1 MSEEKQ
7 LNQVLGFWDLMAQA
21 VGQIIG
27 AGIMSLTG
35 AAIAMTGKSVPI
47 AFILSTF
54 FVMGQM
60 VPYIF
65 IGSTVKISGGP
76 YGMIQVL
83 LSPKL
88 GGFYAIVYTMSRIS
102 IASYCLSAAE
112 YLLGLFGMGM
122 ELRIAVA
129 IAVLVLF
136 YVLNMMGADIFAL
149 VQNFIVGALVIA
161 LLVFTVFG
169 LPKVDWTNL
178 TAPGQW
184 MTAGFNGLISATVLV
199 KFATGGAQVVVNMV
213 DEAKNPTRDIP
224 IVILTS
230 TLAVAVLYA
239 LMSVVAAG
247 VLPLEQTAGQSLI
260 NTARTIMPY
269 PLFVAFVI
277 FGAEGALLSTLNSSL
292 VASTKPILR
301 ATWDGWFPAA
311 WGKLNKKRVPFIY
324 LTVLFLIGAATI
336 LTGMNI
342 SMITQL
348 VQIIGS
354 FNNILLCYCLINL
367 KKVFPEAWAASKFHI
382 SDGLLMALFI
392 YGEVT
397 VIYAL
402 WVQLQGKAMWVYV
415 GNVVMVVVALG
426 YSLWRYGKG
435 GIAKTPYRT
444 ILGETNED

>member
-21 VGQIIG
+21 LGQIIG

-35 AAIAMTGKSVPI
+35 AAILLTGKSVPI

-60 VPYIF
+60 LPYIF

-102 IASYCLSAAE
+102 IASYCLSASE

-122 ELRIAVA
+122 ELRVGLALVI
-129 IAVLVLF
+129 LVLF
-136 YVLNMMGADIFAL
+136 YLLNMMGADIFAL
-149 VQNFIVGALVIA
+149 VQNFIVAALVIA
-161 LLVFTVFG
+161 LVVFTVFG
-169 LPKVDWTNL
+169 LPKVDWANL
-178 TAPGQW
+178 TAEGQW
-184 MTAGFNGLISATVLV
+184 MTDGFNGLIAATVLV
-199 KFATGGAQVVVNMV
+199 KFATGGAQVVVNMT

-230 TLAVAVLYA
+230 TLSVAVLYA
-239 LMSVVAAG
+239 LMSIVAAG
-247 VLPLEQTAGQSLI
+247 VLPLEQTAGQSLV
-260 NTARTIMPY
+260 NTARTILPY
-269 PLFVAFVI
+269 PLFVGFII

-292 VASTKPILR
+292 VASTKPILQ
-301 ATWDGWFPAA
+301 ATWDGWFPAS
-311 WGKLNKKRVPFIY
+311 WGKLNKKKVPYIY
-324 LTVLFLIGAATI
+324 LTVLFLIGAATVV
-336 LTGMNI
+336 TGMNI
-342 SMITQL
+342 AMITQL

-354 FNNILLCYCLINL
+354 FNNILLVHCMINL
-367 KKVFPEAWAASKFHI
+367 KKVFPDAWAASKFHI
-382 SDGLLMALFI
+382 SDAMMMALYI

-402 WVQLQGKAMWVYV
+402 WVQLQGKAAWVYI

-426 YSLWRYGKG
+426 YSIMRYGKG

-444 ILGETNED
+444 ILGEERK

>member
-21 VGQIIG
+21 LGQIIG

-35 AAIAMTGKSVPI
+35 AAILLTGKSVPI

-60 VPYIF
+60 LPYIF

-102 IASYCLSAAE
+102 IASYCLSASE

-122 ELRIAVA
+122 ELRVGLALVI
-129 IAVLVLF
+129 LVLF
-136 YVLNMMGADIFAL
+136 YLLNMMGADIFAL
-149 VQNFIVGALVIA
+149 VQNFIVAALVIA
-161 LLVFTVFG
+161 LVVFTVFG
-169 LPKVDWTNL
+169 LPKVDWANL
-178 TAPGQW
+178 TAEGQW
-184 MTAGFNGLISATVLV
+184 MTDGFNGLIAATVLV
-199 KFATGGAQVVVNMV
+199 KFATGGAQVVVNMT

-230 TLAVAVLYA
+230 TLSVAVLYA
-239 LMSVVAAG
+239 LMSIVAAG
-247 VLPLEQTAGQSLI
+247 VLPLEQTAGQSLV
-260 NTARTIMPY
+260 NTARTILPY
-269 PLFVAFVI
+269 PLFVGFII

-292 VASTKPILR
+292 VASTKPILQ

-311 WGKLNKKRVPFIY
+311 WGRLNKKKVPYIY
-324 LTVLFLIGAATI
+324 LTVLFLIGAATVV
-336 LTGMNI
+336 TGMNI
-342 SMITQL
+342 AMITQL

-354 FNNILLCYCLINL
+354 FNNILLVHCMINL
-367 KKVFPEAWAASKFHI
+367 KKVFPDAWAASKFHI
-382 SDGLLMALFI
+382 SDAMMMALYI

-402 WVQLQGKAMWVYV
+402 WVQLQGKAAWVYI

-426 YSLWRYGKG
+426 YSIMRYGKG

-444 ILGETNED
+444 ILGEERK

>member
-21 VGQIIG
+21 LGQIIG

-35 AAIAMTGKSVPI
+35 AAILLTGKSVPI

-60 VPYIF
+60 LPYIF

-102 IASYCLSAAE
+102 IASYCLSASE
-112 YLLGLFGMGM
+112 YLLGLFGMCM
-122 ELRIAVA
+122 ELRVGLALVI
-129 IAVLVLF
+129 LVLF
-136 YVLNMMGADIFAL
+136 YLLNMMGADIFAL
-149 VQNFIVGALVIA
+149 VQNFIVAALVIA
-161 LLVFTVFG
+161 LVVFTVFG
-169 LPKVDWTNL
+169 LPKVDWANL
-178 TAPGQW
+178 TAEGQW
-184 MTAGFNGLISATVLV
+184 MTDGFNGLIAATVLV
-199 KFATGGAQVVVNMV
+199 KFATGGAQVVVNMT

-230 TLAVAVLYA
+230 TLSVAVLYA
-239 LMSVVAAG
+239 LMSIVAAG
-247 VLPLEQTAGQSLI
+247 VLPLEQTAGQSLV
-260 NTARTIMPY
+260 NTARTILPY
-269 PLFVAFVI
+269 PLFVGFII

-292 VASTKPILR
+292 VASTKPILQ

-311 WGKLNKKRVPFIY
+311 WGKLNKKKVPYIY
-324 LTVLFLIGAATI
+324 LTVLFLIGAATVV
-336 LTGMNI
+336 TGMNI
-342 SMITQL
+342 AMITQL

-354 FNNILLCYCLINL
+354 FNNILLVHCMINL
-367 KKVFPEAWAASKFHI
+367 KKVFPDAWAASKFHI
-382 SDGLLMALFI
+382 SDAMMMALYI

-402 WVQLQGKAMWVYV
+402 WVQLQGKAAWVYI

-426 YSLWRYGKG
+426 YSIMRYGKG

-444 ILGETNED
+444 ILGEERK

>member
-21 VGQIIG
+21 LGQIIG

-35 AAIAMTGKSVPI
+35 AAILLTGKSVPI

-60 VPYIF
+60 LPYIF

-102 IASYCLSAAE
+102 IASYCLSASE

-122 ELRIAVA
+122 ELRVGLALVI
-129 IAVLVLF
+129 LVLF
-136 YVLNMMGADIFAL
+136 YLLNMMGADIFAL
-149 VQNFIVGALVIA
+149 VQNFIVAALVIA
-161 LLVFTVFG
+161 LVVFTVFG
-169 LPKVDWTNL
+169 LPKVDWANL
-178 TAPGQW
+178 TAEGQW
-184 MTAGFNGLISATVLV
+184 MTDGFNGLIAAAALLR
-199 KFATGGAQVVVNMV
+199 FATGGANVVVSMA

-224 IVILTS
+224 IVIVTS
-230 TLAVAVLYA
+230 TLGVAVLYA
-239 LMSVVAAG
+239 LMSIVAAG
-247 VLPLEQTAGQSLI
+247 VLPLEQTAGQSLV
-260 NTARTIMPY
+260 NTARTILPY
-269 PLFVAFVI
+269 PLFVIFII
-277 FGAEGALLSTLNSSL
+277 FGAEGALLSTLNSQL
-292 VASTKPILR
+292 VSATKPILQ
-301 ATWDGWFPAA
+301 ATWDGWFPAS
-311 WGKLNKKRVPFIY
+311 WGRLNKKKVPYIY
-324 LTVLFLIGAATI
+324 LTVLFLIGAATVV
-336 LTGMNI
+336 TGMNI
-342 SMITQL
+342 AMITQL

-354 FNNILLCYCLINL
+354 FNNILLVHCMINL
-367 KKVFPEAWAASKFHI
+367 KKVFPDAWAASKFHI
-382 SDGLLMALFI
+382 SDAMMMALYI

-402 WVQLQGKAMWVYV
+402 WVQLQGKAAWVYI

-426 YSLWRYGKG
+426 YSIMRYGKG

-444 ILGETNED
+444 ILGEERK